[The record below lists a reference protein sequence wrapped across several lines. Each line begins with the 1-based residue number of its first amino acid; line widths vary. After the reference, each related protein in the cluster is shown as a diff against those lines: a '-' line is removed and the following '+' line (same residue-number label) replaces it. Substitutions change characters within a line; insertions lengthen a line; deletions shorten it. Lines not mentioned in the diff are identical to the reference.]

1 MLNFNSIKM
10 KNFITLLLSL
20 TLTAVMAQNK
30 DTQKADELFER
41 MAYSDAAD
49 AYKKLLKR
57 GKGGRYVFA
66 QLGNCYYQINDLKKR
81 GNLF

>member
-30 DTQKADELFER
+30 DTQKADELYER

-49 AYKKLLKR
+49 AYKKYSNAVKADATFSR
-57 GKGGRYVFA
+57 
-66 QLGNCYYQINDLKKR
+66 N
-81 GNLF
+81 

>member
-10 KNFITLLLSL
+10 KKFITLLLSL

-30 DTQKADELFER
+30 DTQKADELYQR

-49 AYKKLLKR
+49 A
-57 GKGGRYVFA
+57 
-66 QLGNCYYQINDLKKR
+66 
-81 GNLF
+81 